1 MCTTLKTKV
10 VFDVYNE
17 KVESKVKVYPYFF
30 LSSLTNLM
38 CQNSFGRNL
47 CHEVKKNDFNDE
59 DCPAER
65 GAKSPQGVRV

>member
-1 MCTTLKTKV
+1 
-10 VFDVYNE
+10 
-17 KVESKVKVYPYFF
+17 VESKVNEYPYFF
-30 LSSLTNLM
+30 LSSLANLM

-47 CHEVKKNDFNDE
+47 CHEVSKNDFNDK